1 MSNAEDPSRQ
11 ARSTDNRARLWVL
24 FDANRLLIAGLLTL
38 VLFLGLVLSGVF
50 DPSTMAGSSDDP
62 IDTAF
67 QAFIGAVITGVTLV
81 IAITQLALAQ
91 ELGPIGNQ
99 RDRMDSSLQLQ
110 EGIEGVAGMVR
121 EPEPSTYLRLLC
133 VGSRKRADTLG
144 DAITGS
150 NDETLRNRTD
160 QLTDIVI
167 QNASG
172 IEDELSAGEFG
183 RIEMIRAAL
192 NFNYSWKI
200 YAIRRLQLEHANSL
214 DEETEEAF
222 EDLLE
227 ALELFGPTREYFKTQ
242 YIQWELVDLSR
253 VIMYAAFP
261 ALAVAVVTLYHID
274 TSSLPST
281 TFGISNLNLVVSAS
295 TTVTVLPFLILI
307 AYMPRV
313 ATISKRTGTTGPFI
327 LREAERLD
335 VFDW

>member
-1 MSNAEDPSRQ
+1 MPKI
-11 ARSTDNRARLWVL
+11 RADRPGVPITALWLWVL

-38 VLFLGLVLSGVF
+38 VFFLGLVLSGVF

-81 IAITQLALAQ
+81 VAITQLALAQ

-99 RDRMDSSLQLQ
+99 RDRMNSSLQLQ

-150 NDETLRNRTD
+150 NDETLRNRID
-160 QLTDIVI
+160 QLTDIVM

-200 YAIRRLQLEHANSL
+200 YAIRRLQLEHADSL

-227 ALELFGPTREYFKTQ
+227 ALELFGPAREYFKTQ
-242 YIQWELVDLSR
+242 YIQL
-253 VIMYAAFP
+253 
-261 ALAVAVVTLYHID
+261 
-274 TSSLPST
+274 
-281 TFGISNLNLVVSAS
+281 G
-295 TTVTVLPFLILI
+295 
-307 AYMPRV
+307 
-313 ATISKRTGTTGPFI
+313 TG
-327 LREAERLD
+327 
-335 VFDW
+335 

>member
-24 FDANRLLIAGLLTL
+24 FDANRLLIAGLLAI
-38 VLFLGLVLSGVF
+38 VFFLALVLSGVF
-50 DPSTMAGSSDDP
+50 DPSTMGSSGDP

-81 IAITQLALAQ
+81 VAITQLALAQ

-110 EGIEGVAGMVR
+110 EDIEGVAGMVR

-183 RIEMIRAAL
+183 RIEVIRAAL

-200 YAIRRLQLEHANSL
+200 YAIRRLQLEHADSL

-227 ALELFGPTREYFKTQ
+227 ALELFGPAREYFKTQ

-253 VIMYAAFP
+253 TIMYAAFP

-274 TSSLPST
+274 TSSLSST

-307 AYMPRV
+307 AYMLRI

-335 VFDW
+335 VFEW